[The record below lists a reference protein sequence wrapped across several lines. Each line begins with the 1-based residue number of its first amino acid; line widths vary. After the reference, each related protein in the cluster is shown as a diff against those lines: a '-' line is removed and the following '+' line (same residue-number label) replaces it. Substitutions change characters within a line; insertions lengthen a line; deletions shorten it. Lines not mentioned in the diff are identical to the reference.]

1 MKKFLCVLLSVL
13 MLCGTAVLF
22 SSCGGEQDGDVM
34 LSGDLVELDLSGY
47 SVIFSEEL
55 SKTKATRLLADEFI
69 DRLRAVTG
77 EELLRYTD
85 STVPVGEQ
93 GREIL
98 IGLTDRAESADARER
113 IEGDGFSIQVSEN
126 KIAIVGT
133 SHLYLVMAMEYFA
146 QKYLS
151 ENDGKTI
158 TVHERALAENMESL
172 VVDEKEEKGISI
184 IYEEGVNTD
193 PSSDDLPHAVASL
206 FRATANDNLFTSKKS
221 KTNLLFLQSDKEEV
235 KTDVTVFVGDMK
247 NDLVQSC
254 RAELGATEYG
264 FFVRKDGVVLTS
276 LNGVALLTGGE
287 LVNKL
292 LADAIVK
299 DEAGVRMVLPVG
311 FTLKRFV
318 NEKWVMDFPKP
329 EGEGITLYNTMDAQ
343 NDSLQYYYV
352 GEGVSADSY
361 RAYCKRLTD
370 AGYTVLTQ
378 NEIEG
383 SIFHTLVDPTNTFS
397 LYVAYN
403 AYAHASDYQ
412 YENNKY
418 NARYE
423 KCIRVVSSPL
433 SSVNLPDE
441 GLLTPNPAY
450 ERVTSSSIT
459 AFELY
464 KDPVGMGYIITLEDG
479 RLIVFDGGTGTGPAP
494 ADLWNLLKATNERI
508 TGLPTSTENPVRIAA
523 WVLTHSHTDHYHN
536 FLTVLTAHAAEIRMD
551 YILGNF
557 PSSTSVYRARNQD
570 AMDMGKMGLFE
581 RYTNLVP
588 GGFKFVKVHAGQK
601 FWLANVEIEI
611 LTTYEDLNPARIYT
625 ANDTNT
631 VTRFTL
637 HNTNEAGERVGE
649 PTTIVWLGDAN
660 ALQSRHMC
668 AMFGSYL
675 ESDMV
680 QLAHHGNTGCEK
692 DLYTLINAKVLWFPV
707 DYWRVELFALN
718 VDARYAALCDI
729 NLHAITLPRMQYVF
743 VSGNQNKAD
752 GSNPGDY
759 NLCLPFSAE
768 TGMPD
773 YDGIYEGLTGEP
785 LTYDDISAYDNVN
798 VFVAAKDNMK

>member
-1 MKKFLCVLLSVL
+1 MKNFLCVLLALL
-13 MLCGTAVLF
+13 MLCGTVVLF
-22 SSCGGEQDGDVM
+22 SSCGGEQDGNVM
-34 LSGDLVELDLSGY
+34 LSGELVELDLSGY
-47 SVIFSEEL
+47 TAIFSEEL
-55 SKTKATRLLADEFI
+55 SKTKGTRLLADEFLG
-69 DRLRAVTG
+69 RLHAVTG
-77 EELLRYTD
+77 KTLPRYTD
-85 STVPVGEQ
+85 STVPASKEGF
-93 GREIL
+93 EIL
-98 IGLTDRAESADARER
+98 FGLTDRKESKDAQKK
-113 IEGDGFSIQVSEN
+113 IEGDGFCIRVTDN
-126 KIAIVGT
+126 KIAITGT
-133 SHLYLVMAMEYFA
+133 SNLYLVMAMEYFA
-146 QKYLS
+146 QKYLT
-151 ENDGKTI
+151 ENTKKTI
-158 TVHERALAENMESL
+158 TVHESALAENMETL

-184 IYEEGVNTD
+184 IYEDGIKTD
-193 PSSDDLPHAVASL
+193 PNKDDLPHAMASL
-206 FRATANDNLFTSKKS
+206 FHTTTGDNLFTSKKA

-235 KTDVTVFVGDMK
+235 KTDVRVFVGDMK

-276 LNGVALLTGGE
+276 PNGEALLAGGE
-287 LVNKL
+287 IANKL
-292 LADAIVK
+292 LQDAIEK
-299 DEAGVRMVLPVG
+299 TDEGNTMKLPVG
-311 FTLKRFV
+311 LTVKGHV
-318 NEKWVMDFPKP
+318 NKNWVMDFPKP

-361 RAYCKRLTD
+361 RAYCKQLTD
-370 AGYTVLTQ
+370 AGYTVLTE

-403 AYAHASDYQ
+403 AYKYAGNYGYAD
-412 YENNKY
+412 NTY
-418 NARYE
+418 NAQYQ

-433 SSVNLPDE
+433 SAVNLPDE
-441 GLLTPNPAY
+441 GLLTPNPKY
-450 ERVTSSSIT
+450 TRVTNSSIT
-459 AFELY
+459 ALELY
-464 KDPVGMGYIITLEDG
+464 KESVGMGYIITLEDG
-479 RLIVFDGGTGTGPAP
+479 RLIVFDGGMATGTAS

-523 WVLTHSHTDHYHN
+523 WVLTHSHTDHFHN
-536 FLTVLTAHAAEIRMD
+536 FLTVLTAHPAEIRMD

-557 PSSTSVYRARNQD
+557 PSPTSDYSARNED
-570 AMDMGKMGLFE
+570 AMDMGKQGKFE
-581 RYTNLVP
+581 RYVNLVP

-631 VTRFTL
+631 VTRFTM

-660 ALQSRHMC
+660 ALQSRHMS
-668 AMFGSYL
+668 AMFGGYL

-707 DYWRVELFALN
+707 DYWRVERFVFETKHPTL
-718 VDARYAALCDI
+718 RDI
-729 NLHAITLPRMQYVF
+729 NLHALTLPRMQYVF

-752 GSNPGDY
+752 GSNPCDY

-773 YDGIYEGLTGEP
+773 YDGIYEGITGNP
-785 LTYDDISAYDNVN
+785 LTYDDISAYENVN
-798 VFVAAKDNMK
+798 RFVDAKNK